1 MSKTY
6 LELSSS
12 FRNRLL
18 YPNPAEFIVNPCEE
32 NNENINNI
40 SAAYPFYN
48 FWSLP
53 LNIVNVSG
61 SGSCYCQ

>member
-6 LELSSS
+6 LELSSG

-18 YPNPAEFIVNPCEE
+18 HPNPAEFIVNPWEE

-53 LNIVNVSG
+53 LNIVYKRFQDP
-61 SGSCYCQ
+61 CYYL